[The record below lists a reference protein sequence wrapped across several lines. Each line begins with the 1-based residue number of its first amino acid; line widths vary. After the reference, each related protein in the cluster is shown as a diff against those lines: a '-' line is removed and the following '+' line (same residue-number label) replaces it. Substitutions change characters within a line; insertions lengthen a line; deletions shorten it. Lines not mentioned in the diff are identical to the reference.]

1 MAISGYRNVVAWQRA
16 MDLAT
21 GSYLFGKSLRA
32 LKHTALAS
40 QLERSAVSVPA
51 NIAEGKGRSS
61 SAEFARFLDV
71 AMGSLRETETLLEIA
86 RRVRAGNGETVLS
99 LQKAADEVGRVLF
112 GLRRVAR
119 AAQQN
124 SRKPTPKAAS

>member
-21 GSYLFGKSLRA
+21 GSYLFGKSLRT
-32 LKHTALAS
+32 LKHAALAS
-40 QLERSAVSVPA
+40 QLERAAVSVPS
-51 NIAEGKGRSS
+51 NIAEGKGHSS

-86 RRVRAGNGETVLS
+86 RRISAGENQTIIA
-99 LQKAADEVGRVLF
+99 LQKTADEVGKVLF
-112 GLRRVAR
+112 GLRKVAR
-119 AAQQN
+119 AAQQS
-124 SRKPTPKAAS
+124 SRKPPPRAAS